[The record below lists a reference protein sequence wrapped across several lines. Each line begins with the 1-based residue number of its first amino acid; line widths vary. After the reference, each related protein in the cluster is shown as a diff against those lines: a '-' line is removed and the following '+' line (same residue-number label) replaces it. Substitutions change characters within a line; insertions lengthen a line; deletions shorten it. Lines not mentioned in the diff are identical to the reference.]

1 MSCIAPVIVGTVF
14 EVEGLLMLTMENN
27 IFGETYGELHDKVV
41 LNVDDNE
48 MNQLVIAKILER
60 LGLKTIA
67 AVNGAEAVSKLSE
80 GLRPDAIL
88 MDLQMPVMNGIQAT
102 EIIRRRID
110 AEVPIIIN
118 SGDVDDFER
127 WKLKR
132 LGIKDFLEKPYSL
145 KDIFSKLAKNMAVK
159 VA

>member
-1 MSCIAPVIVGTVF
+1 
-14 EVEGLLMLTMENN
+14 MENH
-27 IFGETYGELHDKVV
+27 IFGEAQGELQDKIV

-67 AVNGAEAVSKLSE
+67 AANGADAVTKLSE

-88 MDLQMPVMNGIQAT
+88 MDLQMPVMNGMQAT
-102 EIIRRRID
+102 EIIRKRID
-110 AEVPIIIN
+110 AEIPIIIN
-118 SGDVDDFER
+118 SGDVDAFER

-132 LGIKDFLEKPYSL
+132 LGIKDFLEKPYSI
-145 KDIFSKLAKNMAVK
+145 KDIFSKLANNIAVK
-159 VA
+159 VH